1 MDSITHIVTGACI
14 GEIFAGKKLGK
25 KAMLWGAATQTL
37 PDIDVITSWWMNIPD
52 SLLAHR
58 GFTHSFLFAFIS
70 TAIIAFF
77 AERWHRPHNITYI
90 KWYLFILLE
99 IGVHL
104 FLDVQTAYG
113 TGLLEPFNHGRF
125 SLNTIFVA
133 DPFFTIIPLIVCIV
147 LLILRKKNNR
157 RMLLAKT
164 GIAVCVA
171 YLFYCWYNKFNIEQ
185 DTKLILAKQNIKYTK
200 HFSTP
205 APLNNWLWYIVAGD
219 EKGYYTGYRSVFD
232 TKDTIELTYS
242 PVNDSLLLA
251 SKNND
256 EVNKLIRFSDG
267 FYTAEKWGGDTVV
280 LNDLRF
286 EKQAGWKDGNSRY
299 VFYYYLQSGGSND
312 LVIQRGRFEKIDENV
327 FKTLITRIKGN

>member
-25 KAMLWGAATQTL
+25 KAMLWGAAAQTL

-58 GFTHSFLFAFIS
+58 GFTHSILFAIIS

-77 AERWHRPHNITYI
+77 AERWHKPHNIGFN

-113 TGLLEPFNHGRF
+113 TGLLEPFNHARF
-125 SLNTIFVA
+125 SMNTIFVA
-133 DPFFTIIPLIVCIV
+133 DPFFTIIPLIACIV
-147 LLILRKKNNR
+147 LLILRKKSTIRIFWGN
-157 RMLLAKT
+157 L
-164 GIAVCVA
+164 GVIVCCL
-171 YLFYCWYNKFNIEQ
+171 YICYCWYNKFNIEK
-185 DTKLILAKQNIKYTK
+185 DAKAILAKQNIKYTK

-205 APLNNWLWYIVAGD
+205 SPLNNWLWYIVAGD

-232 TKDTIELTYS
+232 TKDNIELTYS
-242 PVNDSLLLA
+242 PVNDSLLIP
-251 SKNND
+251 SRGQD
-256 EVNKLIRFSDG
+256 ELNKLIRFSNG
-267 FYTAEKWGGDTVV
+267 YYTAEKWGDTII

-286 EKQAGWKDGNSRY
+286 EKQAGWRDGNSKF
-299 VFYYYLQSGGSND
+299 VFYYYMQNKGSNN
-312 LVIQRGRFEKIDENV
+312 LVIQRGRFDKIDQDV
-327 FKTLITRIKGN
+327 FRTLINRIKGN